1 MTQLAGSMAGRTV
14 LVTGATDGIGK
25 ATAMGLAATGAHVA
39 ITGRD
44 PGRTEAAARRLRAAS
59 NGPVDTFVADMSDQT
74 QVRRLA
80 DEILQRVT
88 LSSRQGVYRGSRP
101 AAATRA
107 GMVIRGLSVRK
118 QGG

>member
-25 ATAMGLAATGAHVA
+25 APAMGLAATGAHVA

-44 PGRTEAAARRLRAAS
+44 HGRTEAARRLRAAS
-59 NGPVDTFVADMSDQT
+59 NGQVDTFVADMSDQT

>member
-14 LVTGATDGIGK
+14 LVTGATDGIGE
-25 ATAMGLAATGAHVA
+25 ATVWGWRRPAHMSRSPA
-39 ITGRD
+39 GT
-44 PGRTEAAARRLRAAS
+44 GRTEAAARRLRAAG
-59 NGPVDTFVADMSDQT
+59 NGPVETFVVDMSDQSG
-74 QVRRLA
+74 VRGLA

-88 LSSRQGVYRGSRP
+88 LSSQQGRLYRGSRP